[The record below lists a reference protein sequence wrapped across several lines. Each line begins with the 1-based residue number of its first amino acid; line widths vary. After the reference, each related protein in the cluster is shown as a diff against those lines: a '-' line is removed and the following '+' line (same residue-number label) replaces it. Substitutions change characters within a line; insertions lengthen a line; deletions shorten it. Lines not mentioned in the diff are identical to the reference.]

1 MATARSLSGVA
12 TLFITCGVPAAG
24 KTTVARR
31 LERQHHALRFTPDEW
46 LRELFPDQRT
56 GVDESTRTAIE
67 ALHWSMALR
76 ALEIGANV
84 VLDYGL
90 WGQSERD
97 RFRSEA
103 QALGARVVLCLLD
116 PTRDQLVA
124 RIARR
129 NAELPAGVFHITDEV
144 LDQAL
149 TTFQR
154 PKPEELALFDDVI

>member
-1 MATARSLSGVA
+1 MA

-31 LERQHHALRFTPDEW
+31 LEKEHQALRFTPDDW
-46 LRELFPDQRT
+46 LRDLFPDQRT

-67 ALHWSMALR
+67 ALHWSMARR
-76 ALEIGANV
+76 ALEIGVNV

-116 PTRDQLVA
+116 PPRDELIA
-124 RIARR
+124 RIAHR
-129 NAELPAGVFHITDEV
+129 NAALPVGAFHITDEV
-144 LDQAL
+144 LDRAFR
-149 TTFQR
+149 TFQR
-154 PKPEELALFDDVI
+154 PTPDELALFDDVI

>member
-1 MATARSLSGVA
+1 MA

-24 KTTVARR
+24 KTTAARR
-31 LERQHHALRFTPDEW
+31 LEKEHNALRFTPDEW
-46 LRELFPDQRT
+46 LSELFPDHRT
-56 GVDESTRTAIE
+56 GVGESTRTAIE

-76 ALEIGANV
+76 ALQIGANV

-103 QALGARVVLCLLD
+103 QAIGARVVLCLLD
-116 PTRDQLVA
+116 PTRDELIGRV
-124 RIARR
+124 ARR

-144 LDQAL
+144 LAGAL

-154 PKPEELALFDDVI
+154 PTPAELALFDDVI

>member
-1 MATARSLSGVA
+1 VA
-12 TLFITCGVPAAG
+12 TLFITCGVPGAG

-31 LERQHHALRFTPDEW
+31 LETEHHALRFTPDEW

-56 GVDESTRTAIE
+56 GVDDSTRTAIE

-90 WGQSERD
+90 WGHSERD

-116 PTRDQLVA
+116 PPRDELIA
-124 RIARR
+124 RVARR
-129 NAELPAGVFHITDEV
+129 NADLPTGAFHITDEV
-144 LDQAL
+144 LDQAF
-149 TTFQR
+149 TFFQH
-154 PKPEELALFDDVI
+154 PTPDELALFDAVI

>member
-1 MATARSLSGVA
+1 M
-12 TLFITCGVPAAG
+12 PAAG

-31 LERQHHALRFTPDEW
+31 LEKQHHALRFTPDEW

-103 QALGARVVLCLLD
+103 QALGGTCRALPPRSDAR
-116 PTRDQLVA
+116 
-124 RIARR
+124 
-129 NAELPAGVFHITDEV
+129 
-144 LDQAL
+144 
-149 TTFQR
+149 
-154 PKPEELALFDDVI
+154 